1 MKTFHPLQRPSNF
14 RVFTA
19 LLVSLVILVTPV
31 VPAAAGSPR
40 PAAGFN
46 PPAAPFAPA
55 TTIVTATKT
64 DSWDDTA
71 TPDGKAEPGQT
82 ITYDVNVA
90 NSGAADATGVNFS
103 DTIDPNTTLVPGS
116 LRVSPLAFAESYNA
130 ALNTPL
136 SVPAPGVLANDTGTP
151 APSAQPI
158 AAGPTTQGGTV
169 TLNAD
174 GSFNYTPP
182 TGFQGADT
190 FTYTATNGTTP
201 NDTATVTINVDDAP
215 VVVSTSPV
223 NGANSVAPN
232 SNITVNFS
240 EPVNAT
246 TASFSIECPTG
257 SPQTFSLSA
266 SPAASFTLDP
276 SADLPAGTTCTV
288 KVIASQITDAD
299 NFDPPDQMA
308 GDYTFSFGVKPLAI
322 DDMRSATGNVRINTA
337 GSGYSVLANDQAPGA
352 TITAFD
358 ATSAHGGE
366 VNVNTSTGTF
376 TYDPPRGFTGTDS
389 FDYTITNSAGSD
401 TGTVVLTVTDTIWFI
416 NDAAGA
422 CSSGCD
428 GRLTHPFTTL
438 AAFEAINGNG
448 TTAGGAVIDPEA
460 GDSIF
465 IYGLDGTYTGPLTLE
480 NNQIVV
486 GQGAAGAPFGVGS
499 LTGITPAPDSDPLP
513 STGGTAPVITTA
525 VTTGAAIRLAQNNHL
540 HGLAFSNTDAAAI
553 SGTSNIGALLMS
565 EIAVDNSGNGAA
577 GISLTGGGS
586 VASTGVNTIVTGTGT
601 ALNVTN
607 TNIDAAG
614 LTFKSIS
621 AGTAAAG
628 PVNGIVLSNT
638 GSAGGLVVTGN
649 GTSTVGGDASGGTIR
664 NTTGDAVSLT
674 NTTSPSFTNVTIQGT
689 SMGSLTGSGVRG
701 TQVTNFTFKNGTIN
715 NVGHFPDTTN
725 SFAGESDLRFDTQVA
740 GTENNL
746 SGAVTIT
753 NNVLNNA
760 LTDGV
765 RIFNFNG
772 TISDLNISGN
782 SLTSGTTTGASG
794 NSKGTGINVQIL
806 GSAATVSNLTKA
818 TIANNTIANFP
829 GGAGIQVQGGN
840 TSATGA
846 GGTVGT
852 PGSATNVVSITGNNI
867 HGLST
872 ATKMG
877 TNAIIFTVS
886 GGNAA
891 SRSQGNFDVSNNGTV
906 ANPLTNVSGTA
917 LAVGNNGYA
926 TAAAVVNNNV
936 IVANNAVAANGIGGG
951 NGSVSGNTNTPDLTL
966 TVTNNKVSATNGN
979 GILLVGRGTSGFL
992 KLTIKNNTVG
1002 AATSGVREG
1011 IRVDA
1016 GNAASLDDA
1025 VCLDISGNTSA
1036 GSGGANGIGL
1046 RKQNTSATI
1055 NDFGIEGMAATSS
1068 PGVEAYVNAQNPAGG
1083 GTTLLSSTSGFSNC
1097 SSAPATAS
1105 LGVSPQGGTTLAQ
1118 ATVTGEAVAANA
1130 PAVAESASASEP
1142 RVWSDMTPSS
1152 VTSAP
1157 QTATEDAAYVGVL
1170 GTSSRSTAQM
1180 VKASYEPS
1188 RRNGRSAATR
1198 TKKTPAYAAR
1208 AAAAPL
1214 FSGETVNASV
1224 GTLPAGKTVHITF
1237 QVTVDNPF
1245 PGTQAS
1251 NQGTV
1256 SGDNFSTVQTDDPAA
1271 GGSSDPTV
1279 TPILTPP
1286 SVSVKDASVA
1296 EPASGSTPA
1305 AFAVTLSH
1313 SYTHT
1318 VTVNYSTADGTA
1330 TQPGDYTTTS
1340 GTVTFNP
1347 GQTVQTVSVPVNA
1360 DADNAEVNETF
1371 YVNLSGATGGAT
1383 IADAQGVG
1391 TITPE
1396 STPGTVII
1404 SELRTSGPAGADDEF
1419 VELYNNTD
1427 SPITVASS
1435 DASGGWALV
1444 KSGATCG
1451 DTPVVVAVIP
1461 NGTVIP
1467 ARGNYLVTGSAYS
1480 LGAYAA
1486 GDMALVFGIEDD
1498 SNVALF
1504 NTSDLSNV
1512 STVTRLDAVG
1522 FGSNTGGNCDLLR
1535 EGATLQPAAGSTSEY
1550 SFVRTV
1556 DKGATADTN
1565 NNASDFI
1572 VVSTTA
1578 GAVGSNAT
1586 PTLGAPGPENS
1597 TGARGPV
1604 PCNVTDTAKFG
1615 RNRLDSTV
1623 ALGSAPNTVHDATAG
1638 PNAANG
1644 TIDFRRRFTNN
1655 TGGAVTQLR
1664 FRITNTLNPATT
1676 PGAADLRALS
1686 SATVVVSGVNDA
1698 TTCGGATPCN
1708 VTVVGTTLEQPPT
1721 QASGGG
1727 INSTLGVG
1735 TITTATPLPAGASV
1749 NLHLL
1754 FGVQQHG
1761 NYHLSIVVETA
1772 TSGQIGQDEWELRGN
1787 TQTGGDTE
1795 GGCNTPPTANAGADQ
1810 TIECGGGTTAVTL
1823 DGTASTDADNDPL
1836 TYEWREGATVLGT
1849 GATLNTSLPFGPHT
1863 ITLKVTDPS
1872 GDFSEDTV
1880 SVNIVDT
1887 TNPSITAP
1895 GNVSVNTGP
1904 GASSCGAFVS
1914 DATLGTA
1921 SASDGCSASVTVTR
1935 TGVPSGNNFPVGT
1948 TIVTYTANDGHGH
1961 TANAYQ
1967 SVTVTDNT
1975 PPVITTPANIVVNAP
1990 PNSCSANVNPG
2001 TATATDNCAGVTV
2014 AGVRS
2019 DSQPLNAPYPVGTTT
2034 ITWTATDAHGNTASG
2049 TQTVKVNDATP
2060 PVIVLTTNTINLG
2073 SPNHQ
2078 YQTLSISQLVASAS
2092 DSCDPSVNIN
2102 KVVISQA
2109 TSDEVENGNGDGNTS
2124 NDIVIAPDCKSLQL
2138 RAEREGGGDG
2148 RVYRVTLKVKDSSGN
2163 VATAVRTITVPKS
2176 GPAVDSGV
2184 HYTVN
2189 GCTP

>member
-829 GGAGIQVQGGN
+829 GGAGIEVQGGN
-840 TSATGA
+840 ANTSGN

-852 PGSATNVVSITGNNI
+852 PGNVTNVVSITGNNI
-867 HGLST
+867 HGQSNVNR
-872 ATKMG
+872 MG
-877 TNAIIFTVS
+877 TSAILVTV
-886 GGNAA
+886 GGGRAA
-891 SRSQGNFDVSNNGTV
+891 SRSQGNFDISNNGTV
-906 ANPLTNVSGTA
+906 ANPLTNIAGTVIG
-917 LAVGNNGYA
+917 VGANGYA
-926 TAAAVVNNNV
+926 TVESLVNNNV
-936 IVANNAVAANGIGGG
+936 IVANHAVAGTASNGVAIAGGVVTG
-951 NGSVSGNTNTPDLTL
+951 TSDTPDLTAK
-966 TVTNNKVSATNGN
+966 VTNNNISQTDGN
-979 GILLVGRGTSGFL
+979 GILAVTRGVTGFL
-992 KLTIKNNTVG
+992 KVTIKSNTVT
-1002 AATSGVREG
+1002 APLSGNREG

-1016 GNAASLDDA
+1016 GNLASVDDA
-1025 VCLDISGNTSA
+1025 VCADIQSNTSD
-1036 GSGGANGIGL
+1036 GSGVATGIGL
-1046 RKQNTSATI
+1046 RKQGTAPTV

-1068 PGVEAYVNAQNPAGG
+1068 PGVEAYVNGLNPAGG
-1083 GTTLLSSTSGFSNC
+1083 STELISATSGFTNC
-1097 SSAPATAS
+1097 ASAPNAPVSSGASASSSFAPAQSKLGRAVTDEAHSSATRRDLIDADPTPTFGFSPDAPFFLFGNKAPAPVSAPA
-1105 LGVSPQGGTTLAQ
+1105 VSP
-1118 ATVTGEAVAANA
+1118 TVNPAPVVNNA
-1130 PAVAESASASEP
+1130 PAADAPA
-1142 RVWSDMTPSS
+1142 RVWSDMPIIINRAPLSDSATDDKSADKDEDSAKEKDDAAKDSDATSDSQAAPKKARKPARTKKADDQPESS
-1152 VTSAP
+1152 QPENRNISYLGPLGSAP
-1157 QTATEDAAYVGVL
+1157 
-1170 GTSSRSTAQM
+1170 SRAPQF
-1180 VKASYEPS
+1180 VRASYEAGDAVRNS
-1188 RRNGRSAATR
+1188 RAVGDAVVPRDRSVKAA
-1198 TKKTPAYAAR
+1198 PAAAR

-1214 FSGETVNASV
+1214 VVPDVSVNV
-1224 GTLPAGKTVHITF
+1224 GTLPAGKSVTIRFKATV
-1237 QVTVDNPF
+1237 NSPF
-1245 PGTQAS
+1245 PDGVTQVS
-1251 NQGTV
+1251 NQGSVTYAE
-1256 SGDNFSTVQTDDPAA
+1256 SGSPVLTDDPDVA
-1271 GGSSDPTV
+1271 GASDPTV
-1279 TPILTPP
+1279 TPVNAVSMHVNDASAPELASGNSTMLFTVALVAPAP
-1286 SVSVKDASVA
+1286 GSGVSVNYATANGGANPATGGASC
-1296 EPASGSTPA
+1296 GG
-1305 AFAVTLSH
+1305 AV
-1313 SYTHT
+1313 
-1318 VTVNYSTADGTA
+1318 
-1330 TQPGDYTTTS
+1330 DYQTTS
-1340 GTVTFNP
+1340 GTLTFASGEKVKTIPVTIC
-1347 GQTVQTVSVPVNA
+1347 A
-1360 DADNAEVNETF
+1360 DTSSPETDETLLL
-1371 YVNLSGATGGAT
+1371 NISGASSGT
-1383 IADAQGVG
+1383 ITDAQAVG
-1391 TITPE
+1391 TITQGN
-1396 STPGTVII
+1396 TAGTILI
-1404 SELRTSGPAGADDEF
+1404 SELRTSGPNGPADEF
-1419 VELYNNTD
+1419 VELYNNTETNQD
-1427 SPITVASS
+1427 ISGYGLFKKGADCAASPVLIAAIPGAPGSNTTVM
-1435 DASGGWALV
+1435 
-1444 KSGATCG
+1444 
-1451 DTPVVVAVIP
+1451 
-1461 NGTVIP
+1461 P
-1467 ARGNYLVTGSAYS
+1467 ARSHYLLVGSQYS
-1480 LGAYAA
+1480 LKDYGGTDAA
-1486 GDMALVFGIEDD
+1486 KGDQTL
-1498 SNVALF
+1498 
-1504 NTSDLSNV
+1504 TSDIEADANVGLFTVTDPNLV
-1512 STVTRLDAVG
+1512 STAAKVDGVG
-1522 FGSNTGGNCDLLR
+1522 FGTNTGGACDLLR
-1535 EGATLQPAAGSTSEY
+1535 EGTNLPPVSGSPTEHTFFRKQCD
-1550 SFVRTV
+1550 FVGGVGCSTPGNPKDTNDNSV
-1556 DKGATADTN
+1556 DFTFADTE
-1565 NNASDFI
+1565 
-1572 VVSTTA
+1572 
-1578 GAVGSNAT
+1578 AT
-1586 PTLGAPGPENS
+1586 PIAGVQQRLGAPGPENKTSPVRRDDKGLNLLVLDQSKSSSAVPNRVRNGAMGDPDTS
-1597 TGARGPV
+1597 T
-1604 PCNVTDTAKFG
+1604 FG
-1615 RNRLDSTV
+1615 TLV
-1623 ALGSAPNTVHDATAG
+1623 
-1638 PNAANG
+1638 
-1644 TIDFRRRFTNN
+1644 IRRRVVNN
-1655 TGGAVTQLR
+1655 TGADVTRLR
-1664 FRITNTLNPATT
+1664 FRIVEMTTAATS
-1676 PGAADLRALS
+1676 PGVADLRAITGDDEAS
-1686 SATVVVSGVNDA
+1686 VGPVGDTATCFASNGVA
-1698 TTCGGATPCN
+1698 TTPCS
-1708 VTVVGTTLEQPPT
+1708 VSVSKTTLETPPA
-1721 QASGGG
+1721 QSKGGG
-1727 INSTLGVG
+1727 LNSTLTVLLG
-1735 TITTATPLPAGASV
+1735 TPLQNGKSLNV
-1749 NLHLL
+1749 NFKL
-1754 FGVQQHG
+1754 GVQ
-1761 NYHLSIVVETA
+1761 T
-1772 TSGQIGQDEWELRGN
+1772 
-1787 TQTGGDTE
+1787 TGTFRF
-1795 GGCNTPPTANAGADQ
+1795 
-1810 TIECGGGTTAVTL
+1810 L
-1823 DGTASTDADNDPL
+1823 
-1836 TYEWREGATVLGT
+1836 
-1849 GATLNTSLPFGPHT
+1849 
-1863 ITLKVTDPS
+1863 
-1872 GDFSEDTV
+1872 
-1880 SVNIVDT
+1880 
-1887 TNPSITAP
+1887 
-1895 GNVSVNTGP
+1895 
-1904 GASSCGAFVS
+1904 
-1914 DATLGTA
+1914 
-1921 SASDGCSASVTVTR
+1921 
-1935 TGVPSGNNFPVGT
+1935 
-1948 TIVTYTANDGHGH
+1948 
-1961 TANAYQ
+1961 
-1967 SVTVTDNT
+1967 
-1975 PPVITTPANIVVNAP
+1975 VITEALP
-1990 PNSCSANVNPG
+1990 
-2001 TATATDNCAGVTV
+2001 
-2014 AGVRS
+2014 
-2019 DSQPLNAPYPVGTTT
+2019 
-2034 ITWTATDAHGNTASG
+2034 
-2049 TQTVKVNDATP
+2049 
-2060 PVIVLTTNTINLG
+2060 
-2073 SPNHQ
+2073 
-2078 YQTLSISQLVASAS
+2078 
-2092 DSCDPSVNIN
+2092 
-2102 KVVISQA
+2102 
-2109 TSDEVENGNGDGNTS
+2109 
-2124 NDIVIAPDCKSLQL
+2124 
-2138 RAEREGGGDG
+2138 
-2148 RVYRVTLKVKDSSGN
+2148 
-2163 VATAVRTITVPKS
+2163 
-2176 GPAVDSGV
+2176 
-2184 HYTVN
+2184 
-2189 GCTP
+2189 